1 MRSSNGSRH
10 SSADARIDR
19 SLPDRLGV
27 PTLTRMHMIE
37 TWLPLLLF
45 GCALALWMT
54 ALRARERAVGIVR
67 QLCERADVQLLD
79 QSVALRS
86 FKFTRIDGRLALL
99 RRYGFEVS
107 VDGQDRHRGHVDIKG
122 HTAEH
127 WSLPWT
133 AKDDPRRT
141 IDGGTST
148 PLRPNIRL
156 IDIQPRE

>member
-1 MRSSNGSRH
+1 MY
-10 SSADARIDR
+10 
-19 SLPDRLGV
+19 
-27 PTLTRMHMIE
+27 MIE
-37 TWLPLLLF
+37 TWTPLLLL
-45 GCALALWMT
+45 GCALALWMN

-86 FKFTRIDGRLALL
+86 FKFTRLNGRLALL

-141 IDGGTST
+141 IDGDST
-148 PLRPNIRL
+148 APRLSNIRL
-156 IDIQPRE
+156 IDVQPRDQN